1 MPEMTSKEAAER
13 INRQILDLK
22 EKAEA
27 ARRLARR
34 FGSDSQT
41 AKEYDAEA
49 AALRLAVGALEREA
63 RRMAAMPWRCQHCA
77 LLDASCFGSNE
88 ECNGFEEREHE

>member
-1 MPEMTSKEAAER
+1 MPEMTSKEAIEILVARAEWA
-13 INRQILDLK
+13 
-22 EKAEA
+22 EKW
-27 ARRLARR
+27 ARE
-34 FGSDSQT
+34 FTGTTDGSYYADN
-41 AKEYDAEA
+41 A